1 MVKTYGMQDSY
12 GYGITDRQLA
22 GGSNAMSLF
31 GSVALPLLGGIFSGR
46 SARKAQKRAIGF
58 AREQMAFQER
68 MSSTAYQRAA
78 ADLEKAGLNRI
89 LALGKP
95 ASSPSGAMPP
105 TIDPGIAAA
114 STALQLRRQGEELK
128 LIRAQRR
135 NVDMDTGQKAATT
148 FRIDHETQNLMR
160 LQSKIMLEAQGV
172 SIDNEMKKLKIPS
185 LQAEADFW
193 RWLESGDLEELAK
206 AIPIVGPALGGVI
219 RSYVLFRRRHR

>member
-1 MVKTYGMQDSY
+1 MGVRTYPLPPSY
-12 GYGITDRQLA
+12 GYGLTGTA
-22 GGSNAMSLF
+22 GASGGAMDLVS
-31 GSVALPLLGGIFSGR
+31 SVALPLLGGIFSGR
-46 SARKAQKRAIGF
+46 SARKAQRRAHAF
-58 AREQMAFQER
+58 AKEQMAFQER

-78 ADLEKAGLNRI
+78 EDLEKAGLNRI

-135 NVDMDTGQKAATT
+135 NVDMDTGQKAAMT

-160 LQSKIMLEAQGV
+160 LQSKIMLESQGV
-172 SIDNEMKKLKIPS
+172 QLENEIRKLRMPS

-193 RWLESGDLEELAK
+193 RWLESGNLEELAK
-206 AIPIVGPALGGVI
+206 AIPVVGPAVGAVI
-219 RSYVLFRRRHR
+219 RSYVQFRRGRR